1 MGGKWCMGVAW
12 VVGLCGGGSMS
23 LQLGEDKPKQELLMH
38 AIGFYLKSSLNW
50 WMSDVLLM
58 SKKQFAASFQVV
70 HEKDARQGIAA
81 SCKSQLARPKQDPA
95 R

>member
-1 MGGKWCMGVAW
+1 MTLRTDIF
-12 VVGLCGGGSMS
+12 LCTEKLSYTKETNQRENVIWK
-23 LQLGEDKPKQELLMH
+23 LKQELP
-38 AIGFYLKSSLNW
+38 IGFYWLNW